1 MNYLTII
8 TTVLVLTQII
18 RLIQN
23 AISLRKMQQFN
34 EKDVDVQE
42 MWEELT
48 YALHRFSDTIEK
60 WYGEDDEVEY
70 SNCSAI
76 GFRLRGCED
85 CDDEGE
91 EVKCPVCSSNVIDVT
106 TMEDKSRN
114 VETWLCE
121 ECGHVFSKES
131 DG

>member
-48 YALHRFSDTIEK
+48 YALHRFSDTVEK
-60 WYGEDDEVEY
+60 WYGEDDELE
-70 SNCSAI
+70 NETDCN
-76 GFRLRGCED
+76 GGDLCGCED
-85 CDDEGE
+85 CDG
-91 EVKCPVCSSNVIDVT
+91 
-106 TMEDKSRN
+106 
-114 VETWLCE
+114 
-121 ECGHVFSKES
+121 
-131 DG
+131 

>member
-1 MNYLTII
+1 MYLIII

-18 RLIQN
+18 RLMQN

-34 EKDVDVQE
+34 ETDVQE
-42 MWEELT
+42 TWEELT
-48 YALHRFSDTIEK
+48 YALHRFQTQLRSGTEK
-60 WYGEDDEVEY
+60 MTSWRTKFDCNGGDL
-70 SNCSAI
+70 C
-76 GFRLRGCED
+76 GCED

>member
-1 MNYLTII
+1 MVI

-18 RLIQN
+18 RLMQN

-48 YALHRFSDTIEK
+48 YALHRFSDTVEK
-60 WYGEDDEVEY
+60 WYGEDDELE
-70 SNCSAI
+70 NEIDCN
-76 GFRLRGCED
+76 GGDLCGCED

-121 ECGHVFSKES
+121 ECGHVFSEES